1 MSLEITDTGLAPGIT
16 IKKAIVA
23 IDYHV
28 VNPGTPIEQK
38 NKAGE
43 VTGSTKT
50 YNVNLFLNY
59 RSPENGE
66 VYRKFVVSI
75 NGLLEE
81 ELNFKTYYTRLKE
94 FEPFDGAKDV

>member
-23 IDYHV
+23 IDYHT
-28 VNPGTPIEQK
+28 VNPGELID
-38 NKAGE
+38 G
-43 VTGSTKT
+43 VKT
-50 YNVNLFLNY
+50 YNVNLFLNF

-75 NGLLEE
+75 NGLLEK